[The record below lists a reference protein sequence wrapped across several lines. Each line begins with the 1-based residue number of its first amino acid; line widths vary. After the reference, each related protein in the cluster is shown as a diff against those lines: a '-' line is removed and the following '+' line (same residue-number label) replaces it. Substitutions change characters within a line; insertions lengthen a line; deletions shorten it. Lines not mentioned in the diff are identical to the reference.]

1 MHAAVIHFR
10 TLDVYARCIYYC
22 GMEPEVAKYHFG
34 ALALAVADSIASV
47 SASFSPSGPATAVM
61 VFLSMEP
68 GLPISVLASRI
79 RLSHAGTVRLIDRL
93 EHEQLVERRRHIA
106 DRRARVIHLTNSG
119 KKITEALL
127 KAREQVIS
135 ECVSPLSPNDLDILG
150 VLSERL
156 FVANGFD
163 KDGSISLCHLC
174 GYSRIA
180 PSRSKAKPGAHDAG
194 TSHQTADDM
203 IRQA

>member
-1 MHAAVIHFR
+1 MHAAVIHFH
-10 TLDVYARCIYYC
+10 TLEVYARCIYYC

-61 VFLSMEP
+61 VFLRIEP

-79 RLSHAGTVRLIDRL
+79 RLSHAGTVRVIDRL

-106 DRRARVIHLTNSG
+106 DRRARFIHLTNSG
-119 KKITEALL
+119 KKITDALL

-135 ECVSPLSPNDLDILG
+135 ECISPLSPNDLDILG
-150 VLSERL
+150 MLSERL
-156 FVANGFD
+156 LVANGFD
-163 KDGSISLCHLC
+163 KDGSVSLCHLC

-180 PSRSKAKPGAHDAG
+180 PSRGKAKPGRSPRWNVASEG
-194 TSHQTADDM
+194 
-203 IRQA
+203 

>member
-106 DRRARVIHLTNSG
+106 DRRARFIHLTNSG